1 VLSLF
6 EKVLW
11 DVDRLTLI
19 YSSKENRRQYIRDF
33 LRSRSKDNTENS
45 LDMQM
50 LARKKKTHY
59 EVFDKI
65 YFEDRNDNIYESA
78 MAPKADE
85 LIKRLK

>member
-1 VLSLF
+1 
-6 EKVLW
+6 
-11 DVDRLTLI
+11 
-19 YSSKENRRQYIRDF
+19 
-33 LRSRSKDNTENS
+33 
-45 LDMQM
+45 MQM